1 MRPLAV
7 LLPLLSACAWGPGIP
22 QCMQALPRSEAE
34 AAAITAEIR
43 RELGDRVLIEQ
54 VEEWFFAATNDTP
67 ASFRACQG
75 TIQRMV
81 RHLYDGYFTKKPEKP
96 IRVYLFRDKASYEDY
111 CNRTYEK
118 PPSTPFGFY
127 MARERKMVMN
137 IATGTG
143 TLAHE
148 IVHPLLSEDFPEVP
162 SWFNEGFASL
172 YEQSGPR
179 NGRIVGLVNWRLPGL
194 HKALRSARGVSLKE
208 LLETSTDAFY
218 GDARGS
224 NYAAARY
231 LCLWLQERERLADFY
246 RAFKASH
253 NDDPTGRTA
262 LEKVVG
268 KTLDDLEREW
278 RDWVLTLALR
288 D

>member
-1 MRPLAV
+1 MRSLAFA
-7 LLPLLSACAWGPGIP
+7 LPFLSACAWGPGIP

-34 AAAITAEIR
+34 AAAIIAEIR
-43 RELGDRVLIEQ
+43 RELGDGVAVEQ
-54 VEEWFFAATNDTP
+54 VEQWFFVATNDTP
-67 ASFRACQG
+67 ASFRSCKS
-75 TIQRMV
+75 TIERMV
-81 RHLYDGYFTKKPEKP
+81 RHLYDGFFVKRPDRP

-111 CNRTYEK
+111 CGRTYEK

-172 YEQSGPR
+172 YEQSAPR
-179 NGRIVGLVNWRLPGL
+179 NGRIVGQVNWRLPGL
-194 HKALRSARGVSLKE
+194 HKALRSGRGVSLRE
-208 LLETSTDAFY
+208 LLASSPDAFY

-231 LCLWLQERERLADFY
+231 LCLWLQERGELADFY
-246 RAFKASH
+246 RTFKATHADS
-253 NDDPTGRTA
+253 PTGEAA
-262 LEKVVG
+262 LEKATG
-268 KTLDDLEREW
+268 KPLDALEREW
-278 RDWVLTLALR
+278 RDWVLSLKLR